1 MIIIGL
7 LMLGAVSG
15 KSTGVGIR
23 DVALCLAVGGAAL
36 LSALPAKPKHEAAL

>member
-7 LMLGAVSG
+7 LMLAADSQQ
-15 KSTGVGIR
+15 STGVSLR
-23 DVALCLAVGGAAL
+23 DVALCVVVGGAAL